1 MRDIT
6 GVANDTN
13 THLRALALVSRLGEL
28 PVDARG
34 PVLDA
39 WEDALEAIANPV
51 VLVVSS
57 RDDTVVKWIQEVV
70 EVVGGTGCQA
80 TSMETM
86 RDALRHNHI
95 AAILLDAD
103 HTDSKLRMITQ
114 VRAREMEMP
123 VVFVTAP
130 ERTWAVGSK
139 LKLNGVYCSSPA
151 LEDVRRTM
159 VKVLRENGRGKA
171 ESRRR
176 SKQ

>member
-95 AAILLDAD
+95 SAVLLDAD
-103 HTDSKLRMITQ
+103 HTDPALRMIAQ
-114 VRAREMEMP
+114 VWAREMRIP
-123 VVFVTAP
+123 IVFVTAP
-130 ERTWAVGSK
+130 YK
-139 LKLNGVYCSSPA
+139 LWVLGDNGCVRRVSPA

-159 VKVLRENGRGKA
+159 VKALRENGRGKA